1 MININQLSVYRGYDP
16 THTTV
21 LRNTF
26 ASQMNRRF
34 DELMKVIKIS
44 IVDNDCFGLA
54 LATFKMTP
62 ADEHQFAFRRN
73 PDKVKKFM
81 AWLDEQVKLGILE
94 VSIYEQ
100 AGDAI
105 EKAWTNMYITD
116 SYKRGVMR
124 ARYEMKKAGY
134 DVPSVESTGGIAAS
148 LAVPIHADRLGL
160 LYTRTYTD
168 LKGITEAMDTII
180 SRILAQGM
188 ADGDN
193 PKVLARKIYQVINGG
208 AVGDLAMKDS
218 LGRSISAKARAE
230 MIARTEIIRAHHQ
243 AMIQEYMNW
252 RVFDVMIEAEIATAG
267 DNRVCTRC
275 EALAKGG
282 PYTLE
287 QAMNLIPYHPKCRC
301 VALPNVINKN

>member
-1 MININQLSVYRGYDP
+1 MINVNQLSVYGGYDP

-26 ASQMNRRF
+26 ASQMNKRF

-44 IVDNDCFGLA
+44 IVDNDCFGLD
-54 LATFKMTP
+54 LATFQMIP
-62 ADEHQFAFRRN
+62 AGKNQFSFRRSQ
-73 PDKVKKFM
+73 DKVKKFM

-134 DVPSVESTGGIAAS
+134 DVPSIESTGGIAAS

-160 LYTRTYTD
+160 LFTRTYTD

-252 RVFDVMIEAEIATAG
+252 RVFDVIIEAEIATAG